1 MVMDRLEK
9 ALGLP
14 KLSEITKT
22 LEKFPDEKHLKA
34 IKQVLNVAER
44 VSQSAPELDQV
55 VMLIKE
61 INSMPIEKL
70 EKLEKLLKRIE
81 GIMKKAPQDLVEFLA
96 SLKEE

>member
-1 MVMDRLEK
+1 MVMERVEK

-14 KLSEITKT
+14 KLSDLTKT
-22 LEKFPDEKHLKA
+22 MEKFPDEKQLKA
-34 IKQVLNVAER
+34 IKQVLSMAER

-55 VMLIKE
+55 VTLIKE

-81 GIMKKAPQDLVEFLA
+81 GIMKKAPDELVSFLM